1 MALQSAGEMSFADV
15 YNEITGESL
24 QNPPI
29 SITLAELGQLQN
41 ASGQTIPLNQN
52 SPFKPDGIL
61 PTVFPDEWYRYCQ
74 TCGVPK
80 PFLQISKAAT
90 PNPNAGEFFNF
101 AITLTNNGETST
113 SGNIFIY
120 DTIPNNIIISS
131 VTGPNQTATIVNQN
145 VTITYTGTL
154 GVGQSVQFF
163 IIVKTFNS
171 GTYYNQ
177 ASAQGGGDNTIRFS
191 NTTTTVVTTASYTAT
206 VTERRDT
213 TLQRNNCG
221 EFGTGSFVQVWS
233 PFFTTTYTSFISQQ
247 DAETQARNESVRLAN
262 NWLDANAQ
270 AVANSE
276 GSCGFVY
283 PNLQLVQTLSPNTIN
298 RFQTTTLNI
307 NIKNFTT
314 FTSGT
319 LTLTCALPAGLN
331 YSNLQ
336 NAPSGWSFSVN
347 NNIITMTT
355 TQQLSPTYNADF
367 RFTLVAVQV
376 GSFSL
381 YTFANGGNIANPP
394 VNSNF
399 SNITIN
405 QEAIYNLTTTSVN
418 YDYNYQGFWQGTGK
432 GFDEYVNAVPGDNA
446 YYAGILTINNS
457 STGTDELRLEAFVPS
472 HIPSNYIITDINT
485 TYFEANIFPTRPN
498 VVVFTSKVFNI
509 PAGQYNFAIK
519 FNLPFEFYSM
529 FTTRFPFSYAARPL
543 TVFETEQE
551 VSVFQPVTFYLYK
564 NLNFTS
570 QASRT
575 IRWFN
580 NYRFRYE
587 FRFKR
592 NPSVSGSSNL
602 WVYFEAN
609 PFSPASYAKS
619 FKNPLPITWDNPFTV
634 TAYHKDPTRGT
645 DYIPDDIATD
655 FTRLSWVFYFYVAK
669 FISYG
674 NTKVIKLS
682 NMNVGNLNDFP
693 NNLGNITVQRQDY
706 IYTNTA
712 DRIDLSSAGNF
723 TAKAVNVF
731 PIIEVKEDGTFDYG
745 PGIPDP

>member
-24 QNPPI
+24 PNPPI

-41 ASGQTIPLNQN
+41 ISGQTIPLNQF
-52 SPFKPDGIL
+52 SPYRPDGVL

-74 TCGVPK
+74 TCGQPK
-80 PFLQISKAAT
+80 PFLQITKQAAT
-90 PNPNAGEFFNF
+90 SANAGEFFNYF
-101 AITLTNNGETST
+101 LTVTNNGETST

-131 VTGPNQTATIVNQN
+131 VTGSNMTYTVTNQN
-145 VTITYTGTL
+145 VVITYTGGL
-154 GVGQSVQFF
+154 GVGQSASFY
-163 IIVKTFNS
+163 IIIKTFNS

-177 ASAQGGGDNTIRFS
+177 ASVNGGGDLTFRFS
-191 NTTTTVVTTASYTAT
+191 NTTATTVATATFTAT
-206 VTERRDT
+206 VTERRDR
-213 TLQRNNCG
+213 TLQRNDCG

-247 DAETQARNESVRLAN
+247 DAEIQATNESVRLAN

-283 PNLQLVQTLSPNTIN
+283 PNLQLVQSLSPDTIN
-298 RFQTTTLNI
+298 RFQNTTLNI
-307 NIKNFTT
+307 NIRNFTT

-331 YSNLQ
+331 YSSLQ

-355 TQQLSPTYNADF
+355 TQQLSPSYNADF
-367 RFTLVAVQV
+367 RFTLVGVQV

-399 SNITIN
+399 NNITIN
-405 QEAIYNLTTTSVN
+405 QEAIYNLTTNSTN
-418 YDYNYQGFWQGTGK
+418 FDYDYQGFWKGTGS
-432 GFDEYVNAVPGDNA
+432 GFDEYINAVPGDDA
-446 YYAGILTINNS
+446 YYVGILTINNS
-457 STGTDELRLEAFVPS
+457 STGRDEIRIEAILPS
-472 HIPSNYIITDINT
+472 HIPSNYIVSVVDGN
-485 TYFEANIFPTRPN
+485 YFDANIFPTRPN

-509 PAGQYNFAIK
+509 PAGQYTFSVK

-529 FTTRFPFSYAARPL
+529 FTTRFPASSVPRPL
-543 TVFETEQE
+543 TVFETGQE
-551 VSVFQPVTFYLYK
+551 VSVFQEVTFYFYK
-564 NLNFTS
+564 NLIFTS
-570 QASRT
+570 QANRT

-587 FRFKR
+587 IRFRR
-592 NPSVSGSSNL
+592 NPSVSGSDNI
-602 WVYFEAN
+602 WAYFEAN
-609 PFSPASYAKS
+609 PFSPATYAKS
-619 FKNPLPITWDNPFTV
+619 FKQVFPITWNNPFTL

-645 DYIPDDIATD
+645 EYIPNNVALD
-655 FTRLSWVFYFYVAK
+655 FERNSWLFFFYLSK
-669 FISYG
+669 TISYG
-674 NTKVIKLS
+674 NTRLLKLS
-682 NMNVGNLNDFP
+682 NMKEGNVNPYIIGST
-693 NNLGNITVQRQDY
+693 TVQTQTYEYNIFDQQ
-706 IYTNTA
+706 T
-712 DRIDLSSAGNF
+712 DLNNIFGNA
-723 TAKAVNVF
+723 TAKAINFF
-731 PIIEVKEDGTFDYG
+731 PLIEVNEDGTFDYG
-745 PGIPDP
+745 LPIVDP

>member
-1 MALQSAGEMSFADV
+1 MALQSAGQMSFADV

-52 SPFKPDGIL
+52 SPYKPDGIL

-80 PFLQISKAAT
+80 PFLQLSKAAT

-101 AITLTNNGETST
+101 ALTLTNNGEAST
-113 SGNIFIY
+113 SGNVFIY
-120 DTIPNNIIISS
+120 DVIPNNIIISS
-131 VTGPNQTATIVNQN
+131 VTGPSMTYTVVNQT
-145 VTITYTGTL
+145 VTITYNGTL
-154 GVGQSVQFF
+154 AVGQSVQFF
-163 IIVKTFNS
+163 IIVKTFYS
-171 GTYYNQ
+171 GTFYNQ
-177 ASAQGGGDNTIRFS
+177 ASTQGGGDNTIRYS
-191 NTTTTVVTTASYTAT
+191 NTTATTVATAT
-206 VTERRDT
+206 YSSTKTERRDR

-233 PFFTTTYTSFISQQ
+233 PFFTNTYTSFISQA
-247 DAETQARNESVRLAN
+247 DADAQATALSVNQAN

-283 PNLQLVQTLSPNTIN
+283 PNLQLVQSLSHNTIN

-307 NIKNFTT
+307 NIRNFTT

-355 TQQLSPTYNADF
+355 TQQLSPTYNQDF
-367 RFTLVAVQV
+367 RFTLVGVQV

-399 SNITIN
+399 NNITIN

-418 YDYNYQGFWQGTGK
+418 YDFNYQGFWKGTGK
-432 GFDEYVNAVPGDNA
+432 GFDESVNAVPGDDA
-446 YYAGILTINNS
+446 YYVGVLTINNS

-472 HIPSNYIITDINT
+472 HIPSNYIVTNFNT

-498 VVVFTSKVFNI
+498 VVVFTSKGFNI

-529 FTTRFPFSYAARPL
+529 FTTRFPSSPVPRPL
-543 TVFETEQE
+543 TVFETEAQ

-580 NYRFRYE
+580 NYRFRFE
-587 FRFKR
+587 IRLKR
-592 NPSVSGSSNL
+592 NPSVSGVNNI
-602 WVYFEAN
+602 WAYFEAN
-609 PFSPASYAKS
+609 PFAPASYAKS
-619 FKNPLPITWDNPFTV
+619 FKQIFPITWDNPMTI

-645 DYIPDDIATD
+645 DYVPDDAKLD
-655 FTRLSWVFYFYVAK
+655 FTRTSWLFYFYLAK
-669 FISYG
+669 NISYG
-674 NTKVIKLS
+674 NTRLLQLSRMKVD
-682 NMNVGNLNDFP
+682 NLNP
-693 NNLGNITVQRQDY
+693 NLIGDITVQTQFY
-706 IYTNTA
+706 KYNLFEESV
-712 DRIDLSSAGNF
+712 DLNSNGNH
-723 TAKAVNVF
+723 TAKAINIF
-731 PIIEVKEDGTFDYG
+731 PLIEVKEDGTFDYG
-745 PGIPDP
+745 NPIPDP